1 VKQKVSKVEK
11 LVEAIIEI
19 EEEKTYSLVEE
30 LLNDGYDPKQIIE
43 LLRKGV
49 EAIGTKFENKEY
61 FLTELVMAGEMF
73 QNSVKILEPFLKK
86 EQGEKVP
93 SGVVVVG
100 TVKGDVH
107 DIGKNIFVT
116 LLQSAGF
123 EVYDI
128 GVDISPEVFVQWVK
142 EKNADVVGYSG
153 LLTIALEAMK
163 KTTEALKKAGL
174 RDQVKIIIGGMPV
187 DEMWMKE
194 AGADAYTD
202 NAFEGVKIIK
212 NLLKVN

>member
-1 VKQKVSKVEK
+1 MSKVEK

-73 QNSVKILEPFLKK
+73 QNSVKILEPFLKE